1 MPTSA
6 AFASIWPS
14 LLGLILSLAA
24 LAGLSRLLSRYLQ
37 YTIFYLTRSQ
47 DMAMVIYFLI
57 FMPGVFVHESAHWLM
72 ARLLG
77 LKTGKF
83 RVWPQRQGKYIG
95 MGSVQVSSGGV
106 IIDNLV
112 GMAPLIAGT
121 LLITLIGVGVFE
133 TDSLAS
139 ALQQGRVG
147 AVVQT
152 AWQTLG
158 QADGGLW
165 AYLIFVVGN
174 VMMPSASDRHQLTP
188 LLLYL
193 LLAGILYFLLDL
205 PRQWLT
211 VGLMNL
217 TAPMDVLTSAIAFVI
232 VLDVAAVVIFFV
244 LTWLLGSLTGTRIT
258 SR

>member
-1 MPTSA
+1 MPSSA
-6 AFASIWPS
+6 AFISIWPS

-47 DMAMVIYFLI
+47 DMSMVIYFLI

-121 LLITLIGVGVFE
+121 M
-133 TDSLAS
+133 A
-139 ALQQGRVG
+139 
-147 AVVQT
+147 
-152 AWQTLG
+152 
-158 QADGGLW
+158 
-165 AYLIFVVGN
+165 
-174 VMMPSASDRHQLTP
+174 
-188 LLLYL
+188 
-193 LLAGILYFLLDL
+193 
-205 PRQWLT
+205 
-211 VGLMNL
+211 
-217 TAPMDVLTSAIAFVI
+217 
-232 VLDVAAVVIFFV
+232 
-244 LTWLLGSLTGTRIT
+244 
-258 SR
+258 

>member
-1 MPTSA
+1 MPSSV

-14 LLGLILSLAA
+14 LLGLVLSLAV
-24 LAGLSRLLSRYLQ
+24 LAGLSRLLSRYVQL
-37 YTIFYLTRSQ
+37 TVLHLTRSP
-47 DMAMVIYFLI
+47 DMVMVVYFLI
-57 FMPGVFVHESAHWLM
+57 FLPGVFIHEAAHWLM

-95 MGSVQVSSGGV
+95 LGSVQVSSGGV

-139 ALQQGRVG
+139 ALQQGRIG

-193 LLAGILYFLLDL
+193 LLAGVLYLLLDL

-211 VGLMNL
+211 VGLANL
-217 TAPMDVLTSAIAFVI
+217 TAPMDVLTSAIFFVI
-232 VLDVAAVVIFFV
+232 GLDLVAVAIFFV
-244 LTWLLGSLTGTRIT
+244 LSWLLERLLGPP
-258 SR
+258 